1 MTAAA
6 EAVHKAAPNALI
18 FFSGLNFDTTIQPI
32 PLGQALNGTDG
43 TATGGKT
50 AYFYPTT
57 FDYAEKIVLELHKYD
72 FEQTQLSC
80 SSFGNS
86 LYQVGFLA
94 VDDRNPETKFLFPVV
109 LTEWGFAQDGVY
121 WNRTTYNRCLIEF
134 VDYWK
139 VGWFQWE
146 LSGSFYVRTR
156 SGVSIQDEDET
167 WGKQNIYYLNS
178 N

>member
-1 MTAAA
+1 M
-6 EAVHKAAPNALI
+6 
-18 FFSGLNFDTTIQPI
+18 
-32 PLGQALNGTDG
+32 
-43 TATGGKT
+43 
-50 AYFYPTT
+50 
-57 FDYAEKIVLELHKYD
+57 LELHKYD
-72 FEQTQLSC
+72 FEHTQLSC

-86 LYQVGFLA
+86 LSQVGFLA

-167 WGKQNIYYLNS
+167 WGKQKHLLLK
-178 N
+178 